1 MIGVSFTGIQQVK
14 IESNLQRAS
23 ARRISSSNAAFD
35 RCFAAAKFR
44 ECCRKIS
51 WTASMRGI

>member
-14 IESNLQRAS
+14 IESKRAS
-23 ARRISSSNAAFD
+23 ARRISSSSAAFD